1 MHQSKAISLV
11 IFLFILNK
19 DYTMGVH
26 GDLILRCLQKHGII
40 VPNFVVSW
48 FFFIDNY
55 IGLNPL
61 PKFWENISENLPP
74 YICADKTVAKEIFDS
89 HMPICWALTMDPS
102 LPFEV
107 RQSEYGGLGVFPKCK
122 SFTDLKPFLIGFCI
136 GITKPCYAELSGP
149 DIGFDS
155 IIEIDDAFNLLYGP
169 ISLVNHECQSRFCLS
184 TNNAMMQSLTVMENS
199 GLSIKTTV
207 CGVTSNLD
215 VSEKILNLAKTRDT
229 KELVR
234 GEEFL
239 IAYDQDSVIEPK
251 IISKSESSLFI
262 CRCKVCYS
270 VGKKRGL
277 LSASLLTTSTASSS
291 VVRTVFIDIDDRCAV
306 NSCTSTVVHRDPYIS
321 PRNLSCRCSNHLYVP
336 QANILDLNKKAGL
349 PVVIKAPVQL
359 SAFIDPVFKFMRGL
373 FPKASD
379 TDNKTNLTSS
389 IGTVGSESQDGAT
402 STENTPLHQTKSRDT
417 VPLPDVTQ
425 DLFNEDVSFNSGHG
439 DIQRSLAKRTKVK
452 RIISERQL
460 PEIWDFRN
468 PDVQQ
473 HRQAMKRKYHF
484 K

>member
-1 MHQSKAISLV
+1 MHQSKAISLI

-26 GDLILRCLQKHGII
+26 GDLILRCMQKHGII

-55 IGLNPL
+55 IGLNPV
-61 PKFWENISENLPP
+61 PKFWETISENLPS
-74 YICADKTVAKEIFDS
+74 YICADKKVAKEIFDS

-107 RQSEYGGLGVFPKCK
+107 RQSEYGGLGVFPKCR
-122 SFTDLKPFLIGFCI
+122 SFTDLKPFLIGFCCC
-136 GITKPCYAELSGP
+136 ITRPCYAELSGP

-155 IIEIDDAFNLLYGP
+155 IIESDGAFNLLYGP

-184 TNNAMMQSLTVMENS
+184 TNNAIMQSLTVMENS

-215 VSEKILNLAKTRDT
+215 VSENILDLAKTRDT

-251 IISKSESSLFI
+251 IIPKSESSLFI

-277 LSASLLTTSTASSS
+277 LSASLLTTKTASSS
-291 VVRTVFIDIDDRCAV
+291 VVRTVFIDFDDRCAV

-321 PRNLSCRCSNHLYVP
+321 PRNLSCRCSNHLYVS
-336 QANILDLNKKAGL
+336 QADILDLNKKAGL
-349 PVVIKAPVQL
+349 PVVIKAPFQL
-359 SAFIDPVFKFMRGL
+359 SAVIDSVFKFMRGL

-379 TDNKTNLTSS
+379 TDNKTILTSV
-389 IGTVGSESQDGAT
+389 IRTVDSESQDGAT
-402 STENTPLHQTKSRDT
+402 STENTPLHQTKSLDT
-417 VPLPDVTQ
+417 APLPDVTQ
-425 DLFNEDVSFNSGHG
+425 DLFNEDLSFNSGHG
-439 DIQRSLAKRTKVK
+439 DIQRSLAEHTKVERITSK
-452 RIISERQL
+452 RQISKK
-460 PEIWDFRN
+460 WDFRN

-473 HRQAMKRKYHF
+473 HRQAMKRKYNF
-484 K
+484 N